1 MNSITW
7 PLSRLPSLLPKC
19 TAPTLNTLP
28 VVKYRCESW
37 TIKKAEHWGIDAFNL
52 WCWRL
57 LSSLLDSKKL
67 KSVNPKENQNCISIG
82 RIHAEAPVLWP
93 PDVKSR
99 LTGKASDA
107 GKDWGQEE
115 KETTE
120 DEMVGWHHRLDGH
133 ELEQTMGDSE
143 GQGSL
148 ACCSLRGG
156 KESDRTFVVQSD
168 TEKEMA
174 THSSILAWRIPG
186 TGEPGG
192 LPSMGSHRVGHDW
205 CDLAAAAAAADTE
218 KQSVTSGDT

>member
-1 MNSITW
+1 MTC
-7 PLSRLPSLLPKC
+7 PSWLALYNMAHSFIELHKAVIHVIMC
-19 TAPTLNTLP
+19 
-28 VVKYRCESW
+28 RSESW
-37 TIKKAEHWGIDAFNL
+37 TIKKAEHWGIDAFKL

-57 LSSLLDSKKL
+57 LLSPLDSKKL

-148 ACCSLRGG
+148 ACYCPWGR
-156 KESDRTFVVQSD
+156 KESDT
-168 TEKEMA
+168 TERLSNNK
-174 THSSILAWRIPG
+174 L
-186 TGEPGG
+186 
-192 LPSMGSHRVGHDW
+192 HRKG
-205 CDLAAAAAAADTE
+205 
-218 KQSVTSGDT
+218 